1 MRFSF
6 RSFAI
11 GFGCATLSLGAVTYA
26 NAAGNG
32 TLKACA
38 NKTTGVMRYISKG
51 SCKKTETSLS
61 WNQMGPQGLS
71 GSEGNKGDAGVAG
84 TKGDTGAA
92 GTNGT
97 NGTNGQNL
105 HVIDAA
111 GRDLGV
117 ALSSSASGATIMY
130 DDGIWNVSNSSNTYR
145 ITGDLNESGYF
156 SDSSCITP
164 YWVAPGGSTIQVPQA
179 RGVSLTG
186 VTKFFK
192 PIGTPFLGPTSKFY
206 NLGGSP
212 INGVW
217 QCVEVTESG
226 SVSRFRSAYFTNVA
240 ETTPPTF
247 TAPFTIVAK

>member
-1 MRFSF
+1 MHFNRLSAF
-6 RSFAI
+6 
-11 GFGCATLSLGAVTYA
+11 TLGVIITAASVGAVTYA
-26 NAAGNG
+26 NAAGNK

-38 NKTTGVMRYISKG
+38 NKSTGAMRYISKG

-61 WNQMGPQGLS
+61 WSQIGPQGLP
-71 GSEGNKGDAGVAG
+71 GTAG

-97 NGTNGQNL
+97 NGSNGSNGQNL

-117 ALSSSASGATIMY
+117 ALSSSASSATIMY
-130 DDGIWNVSNSSNTYR
+130 DDGIWNVNNSSSTYR
-145 ITGDLNESGYF
+145 ITGDLNDSGYF
-156 SDSSCITP
+156 SDSSCVTP
-164 YWVAPGGSTIQVPQA
+164 YWVAPGGTAIQVPQA
-179 RGVSLTG
+179 RGVLTSSG

-192 PIGTPFLGPTSKFY
+192 ASGTPFLGPTSKFY

-217 QCVEVTESG
+217 QCVEITDSG
-226 SVSRFRSAYFTNVA
+226 SVSRFRAAYYTNVVEA
-240 ETTPPTF
+240 TPPTF